1 MPSDDLSPSLR
12 RPPGSRYNPTFC
24 GKLPHPSEDAAFPR
38 QLAAALPPHG
48 ARMATCPECEFDEID
63 TADYE
68 EGDTF
73 SCPEC
78 GKNLV
83 LVGSDEVEMAD
94 DEDEDE
100 DEDLDDEDEDD
111 ADLDDEDEDE
121 DDLDDEDALDEEE
134 DFDE

>member
-1 MPSDDLSPSLR
+1 MQ
-12 RPPGSRYNPTFC
+12 G
-24 GKLPHPSEDAAFPR
+24 FPDK
-38 QLAAALPPHG
+38 LAASDAPHG

-83 LVGSDEVEMAD
+83 LVGADEVEIAD
-94 DEDEDE
+94 DEDDEDLDDDDDEEEE
-100 DEDLDDEDEDD
+100 DEDLDDDE
-111 ADLDDEDEDE
+111 E
-121 DDLDDEDALDEEE
+121 DDLDDDEDALDEEE